1 MSNQKITI
9 EKLKN
14 GCLKIFIYKD
24 DKLDEGYI
32 TDDIET
38 IKNIIFNQNE
48 KCRADQKENLEKKAS
63 QF

>member
-9 EKLKN
+9 EKLEN

-24 DKLDEGYI
+24 DKLNEGYI

-48 KCRADQKENLEKKAS
+48 KCKADQKD
-63 QF
+63 